1 MCVCVQD
8 PAVVHWVNGVLLQS
22 LDPILLPVYLDVLQV
37 LKAKVCAV
45 YTHRLEIAQEGSG
58 ARGGG
63 TSHIHY
69 IPCAYQCNCTCI
81 IT

>member
-1 MCVCVQD
+1 MCVCMQD

-45 YTHRLEIAQEGSG
+45 HAHRLEEGGG
-58 ARGGG
+58 ARGEGPVVYS
-63 TSHIHY
+63 TSPVLISATVHS
-69 IPCAYQCNCTCI
+69 
-81 IT
+81 

>member
-1 MCVCVQD
+1 M
-8 PAVVHWVNGVLLQS
+8 VHWVNGVLLQS

-45 YTHRLEIAQEGSG
+45 HAHGLELAQEGGG

-63 TSHIHY
+63 TSCMQY
-69 IPCAYQCNCTCI
+69 ISCAYQCNCTCI
-81 IT
+81 IA